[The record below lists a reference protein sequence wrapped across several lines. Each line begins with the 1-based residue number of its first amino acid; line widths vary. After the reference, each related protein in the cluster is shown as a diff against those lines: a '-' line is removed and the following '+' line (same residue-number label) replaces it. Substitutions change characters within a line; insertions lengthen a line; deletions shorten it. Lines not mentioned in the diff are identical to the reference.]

1 MRIAAKQ
8 TVKREAQVC
17 EWDTCEWQIK
27 PGCRKRSV
35 SMAETMLDYLD
46 YHGPVSFFEEPLNE
60 VDSLI
65 LCQFAYLK
73 FDGMVPD
80 VKEDKAFVTLRE
92 LRNHADYE
100 KLFKNTWFEKNNKKL
115 FEKMLSSRRF
125 RHLKMN
131 CYTNIIETGWETQF
145 SAITF
150 LLEDGSVYIA
160 YRGTDESIVGW
171 KEDLNMAF
179 LVPIPA
185 QEYSLKYLNMVVR
198 KLHQPFYIGGHSKG
212 GNLAVYA
219 AMNCS
224 KEVQE
229 RIIKI
234 YNMDGP
240 SFREEML
247 KKYNYTAIAA
257 KTVKILPHS
266 SLVGMIFEQSAEYR
280 VVKSKAL
287 GLLQHDPFSWHVKF
301 GRFVDVGQ
309 VFEGQ
314 KFMNDTLNEWILAL
328 NEEQLKAFVDTLYQI
343 ISATETDNLFDF
355 SADWRTSIE
364 NMATAVKEV
373 DEQTMTVIKETLKI
387 LFQVAQLRVKN
398 EITRKPKQILDSITQ
413 RIESI

>member
-1 MRIAAKQ
+1 
-8 TVKREAQVC
+8 
-17 EWDTCEWQIK
+17 
-27 PGCRKRSV
+27 
-35 SMAETMLDYLD
+35 MAETMLDYLE

-73 FDGMVPD
+73 FDGLVPE
-80 VKEDKAFVTLRE
+80 VKENKPFVTLQE
-92 LRNHADYE
+92 LHAHKDYE
-100 KLFKNTWFEKNNKKL
+100 KLFKNTWFEKNNKRL
-115 FEKMLSSRRF
+115 FENMMASRRF

-150 LLEDGSVYIA
+150 LLEDGSIYVA

-179 LVPIPA
+179 QVPIPA
-185 QEYSLKYLNMVVR
+185 QEYSLKYLNMVIG
-198 KLHQPFYIGGHSKG
+198 KLHHPFYIGGHSKG

-219 AMNCS
+219 AMNAS
-224 KEVQE
+224 KAVQE
-229 RIIKI
+229 RIIKV

-240 SFREEML
+240 SFRQEML
-247 KKYNYTAIAA
+247 EKYGYAAIAE

-266 SLVGMIFEQSAEYR
+266 SLVGMIFEQSGDYR

-287 GLLQHDPFSWHVKF
+287 GLLQHDPFSWVVKY
-301 GRFVDVGQ
+301 GRFADVGQ

-314 KFMNDTLNEWILAL
+314 KFMNDTLNEWILSL
-328 NEEQLKAFVDTLYQI
+328 NEEQLRAFVDTLYQI

-355 SADWRTSIE
+355 SADWKASLE
-364 NMATAVKEV
+364 SMSAAVKEV
-373 DEQTMTVIKETLKI
+373 DEPTMKVVKETLKI

-398 EITRKPKQILDSITQ
+398 EITRMPKQIFDSITQ
-413 RIESI
+413 KIESIEAKEVR

>member
-1 MRIAAKQ
+1 
-8 TVKREAQVC
+8 
-17 EWDTCEWQIK
+17 
-27 PGCRKRSV
+27 
-35 SMAETMLDYLD
+35 MAETMLDYLE

-65 LCQFAYLK
+65 LCQLAYLK
-73 FDGMVPD
+73 FDGLVPG
-80 VKEDKAFVTLRE
+80 VRENKPFVTLQE
-92 LRNHADYE
+92 LYAHKEYE

-115 FEKMLSSRRF
+115 FESMMTSRRF
-125 RHLKMN
+125 QHLKMN
-131 CYTNIIETGWETQF
+131 CYINIIETGWETQF

-150 LLEDGSVYIA
+150 LLEDGSIYVA

-179 LVPIPA
+179 QVPIPA
-185 QEYSLKYLNMVVR
+185 QEYSLKYLNMVLG

-219 AMNCS
+219 AMNAS
-224 KEVQE
+224 KTVQE
-229 RIIKI
+229 RIIKV

-240 SFREEML
+240 SFRQEML
-247 KKYNYTAIAA
+247 EKYGYAAIAD

-266 SLVGMIFEQSAEYR
+266 SLVGMIFEQSADYR

-287 GLLQHDPFSWHVKF
+287 GLLQHDPFSWVVKY
-301 GRFVDVGQ
+301 GRFADVGE

-314 KFMNDTLNEWILAL
+314 RFMNDTLNEWILSL

-343 ISATETDNLFDF
+343 ISATETDNLFAF
-355 SADWRTSIE
+355 SADWRASLE
-364 NMATAVKEV
+364 SMAAAVKEV
-373 DEQTMTVIKETLKI
+373 DEPTMKVVKETLKI

-398 EITRKPKQILDSITQ
+398 EITRMPKQIFDSITQ
-413 RIESI
+413 KIESIEAKEVR